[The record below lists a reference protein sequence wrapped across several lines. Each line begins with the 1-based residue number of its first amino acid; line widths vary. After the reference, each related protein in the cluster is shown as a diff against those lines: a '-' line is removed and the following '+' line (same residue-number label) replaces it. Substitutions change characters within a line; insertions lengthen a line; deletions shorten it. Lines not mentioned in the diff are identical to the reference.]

1 MKSVE
6 LEEQQEK
13 LRTIVDDCRLQS
25 SILLNLAKDTYR
37 SPSTFH
43 ACPIRVFAEPLEHSS
58 FSPLLE
64 LGIAAIS
71 KFLAGLSYGC
81 SEISRPSQYARRNIN
96 RQLSL
101 FGHGSNPPEMPL
113 EGELQKAFGHVISLF
128 VELSDITRRMSALM
142 CNLLQQLDFIYSLQ
156 DMNSPPCKSFK
167 NITLVTSFTSLGD
180 GLAMVLILDEVL
192 ANIDH
197 RKNYLSRFYKQVA
210 ELIGSCAALLQLRTP
225 SDAEHAISRKAALR
239 EMIRNYGRAVKDL
252 PRLIS
257 VLEKQA
263 HDKYNQS
270 SSGTSLHRGRGQ
282 KAVPF
287 DMYLI
292 SGVEAS
298 ATASDIKKAYRKAAR
313 SLYDLEETRNSRK
326 QRKQHN
332 LRMPSSSTDVHN
344 YPFERSGS
352 SRRQRQEVLGK
363 AYQVLSDPVRRLIIG
378 MEKSPVAV
386 FALLF
391 GSELFEDYVGHVAV
405 ASMAS
410 SDLAGEK
417 DTAEKVQDRT
427 KAKVLEWDYTC

>member
-225 SDAEHAISRKAALR
+225 SDAEHVLQQLYEALPISPYSEKLLERKGESLFVAISRKAALR

-270 SSGTSLHRGRGQ
+270 RTL
-282 KAVPF
+282 
-287 DMYLI
+287 
-292 SGVEAS
+292 
-298 ATASDIKKAYRKAAR
+298 AR
-313 SLYDLEETRNSRK
+313 
-326 QRKQHN
+326 
-332 LRMPSSSTDVHN
+332 
-344 YPFERSGS
+344 
-352 SRRQRQEVLGK
+352 
-363 AYQVLSDPVRRLIIG
+363 PV
-378 MEKSPVAV
+378 S
-386 FALLF
+386 
-391 GSELFEDYVGHVAV
+391 
-405 ASMAS
+405 
-410 SDLAGEK
+410 
-417 DTAEKVQDRT
+417 
-427 KAKVLEWDYTC
+427 